1 MMDHNKR
8 IEWIDAVKGFGMIL
22 VILGHMTIP
31 ELVRRC
37 IFSFHMPL
45 FFFISGYLYGGGYSL
60 SWVGRKAKALLIPYI
75 VYGLIAIGVIWL
87 TNNGCIAS
95 SVQSFIRGNG
105 VGVTWFLSCLFM
117 VEMIGGGL
125 IMLSRKFLAW
135 QYWLM
140 VVGVAVVGIIF
151 PRLALCRVMKSE
163 ALFAGLAF
171 WLVGYGLKGVGLNWK
186 WFAGAFIPATF
197 VWLQRVDMQS
207 ASFGNPVIFYL
218 VALAAVLVVVYL
230 FSRLNITWCWLKFV
244 GERSLEF
251 MCVHAI
257 IPMLVVWAALNTFG
271 DITPTLKGIL
281 RVLTL
286 CLVVVISDFAYRMTR
301 RSMR

>member
-1 MMDHNKR
+1 MKDHSHR
-8 IEWIDAVKGFGMIL
+8 IEWIDAVKGFGIIL

-31 ELVRRC
+31 ELARRC

-45 FFFISGYLYGGGYSL
+45 FFFISGYLYGGKYSWA
-60 SWVGRKAKALLIPYI
+60 WVIRKAKSLLIPYV
-75 VYGLIAIGVIWL
+75 VYGLIAVGVIWL
-87 TNNGCIAS
+87 TNNGGVAT
-95 SVQSFIRGNG
+95 SVQSFIMGNG

-117 VEMIGGGL
+117 VEIIGGGL
-125 IMLSRKFLAW
+125 IMLSRKFLVW

-140 VVGVAVVGIIF
+140 VVGVAVAGIIF
-151 PRLALCRVMKSE
+151 PRLALCRVMKFE

-257 IPMLVVWAALNTFG
+257 IPMLVTWAALNAFG
-271 DITPTLKGIL
+271 VIMPTLKGIL
-281 RVLTL
+281 RILTL
-286 CLVVVISDFAYRMTR
+286 GLVVMVSDFAYRTTR
-301 RSMR
+301 RCMR

>member
-1 MMDHNKR
+1 MMEQSKR
-8 IEWIDAVKGFGMIL
+8 IEWIDALKGFGMIL

-31 ELVRRC
+31 EFLRRC

-45 FFFISGYLYGGGYSL
+45 FFLISGYLYGGRYSWM
-60 SWVGRKAKALLIPYI
+60 WVGRKAKAILIPYV
-75 VYGLIAIGVIWL
+75 VYGLITIGVIWF
-87 TNNGCIAS
+87 TNTGGIAP

-117 VEMIGGGL
+117 VEVIGGGL
-125 IMLSRKFLAW
+125 ITLSRKFLSW

-140 VVGVAVVGIIF
+140 VVGVAVVGIIL
-151 PRLALCRVMKSE
+151 PRLVLFRVMKLES
-163 ALFAGLAF
+163 LFAGLAF
-171 WLVGYGLKGVGLNWK
+171 WLAGYGLKGVGLNWK
-186 WFAGAFIPATF
+186 WFAGASIPATF

-230 FSRLNITWCWLKFV
+230 FSRLNITWCWLRFV

-257 IPMLVVWAALNTFG
+257 IPMFVTWVALNAFG

-286 CLVVVISDFAYRMTR
+286 GLVVMVSDFAYRTTR
-301 RSMR
+301 RCMR